1 MLFSRDFM
9 NYSAYH
15 PILFIL
21 CRNAITLK
29 VNYFS
34 VYYHHP
40 YAMDILQYKGKL
52 EWHSNNHL
60 RSTEFLC
67 EIIKIAT
74 QIKSLYLSTIKQH
87 TAPIYIQNTHTNQTK
102 RVKSTM
108 VICNDIQNAFEI
120 CFRFTRPFI
129 FL

>member
-40 YAMDILQYKGKL
+40 YAMDILQYKGKTRVAFKQSSTVDRIFM
-52 EWHSNNHL
+52 WNNQNCHSNQIALFKYDKTAYGSHL
-60 RSTEFLC
+60 YTEHPY
-67 EIIKIAT
+67 
-74 QIKSLYLSTIKQH
+74 KS
-87 TAPIYIQNTHTNQTK
+87 N
-102 RVKSTM
+102 
-108 VICNDIQNAFEI
+108 
-120 CFRFTRPFI
+120 
-129 FL
+129 